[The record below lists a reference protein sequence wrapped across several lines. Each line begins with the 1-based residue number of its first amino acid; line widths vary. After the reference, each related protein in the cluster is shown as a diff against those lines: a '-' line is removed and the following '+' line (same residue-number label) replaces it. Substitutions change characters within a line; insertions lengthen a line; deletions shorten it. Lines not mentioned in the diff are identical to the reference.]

1 MDFVFLTISNS
12 LEHDKTSRAKHHT
25 ITLVVFKMDSNTS
38 IVLQYVM
45 SYTRNVFMFCL
56 LPLTHLI
63 YPCLNL
69 SYQMIKHTVFIPL
82 AITINTLIYGFLFL
96 PSKPVF
102 YILGIDEPTRENIKV
117 LIPHIQFFLVNLTH
131 YVMVGVIFGTVVG
144 IITGFNLR
152 VIQYVW
158 TISDIETI
166 PNKVKNEKVQTTP
179 YLNGLVPQVTPS
191 VSNEF
196 AGKNTTPIGYES
208 TPEILGSGD
217 TTRTRKYAT
226 SQIRSSP
233 NMLSSGSS
241 NFDYEDDDGYYR
253 VKQREKIEHSDRN
266 RAISRRKTHPFTI
279 KEDSYSETDEKQQPY
294 KKLKVTTTDI
304 SEAEGKA
311 KDQHK
316 GESNPEDSVHEV
328 NDESYVDNDHD
339 TTNTTKN
346 DIFSLRGKDTD
357 ISTLA
362 SHVTV
367 SDPKESKNG

>member
-1 MDFVFLTISNS
+1 
-12 LEHDKTSRAKHHT
+12 
-25 ITLVVFKMDSNTS
+25 MDSNTS
-38 IVLQYVM
+38 IALQYVM
-45 SYTRNVFMFCL
+45 LYTRKVFMFCL

-82 AITINTLIYGFLFL
+82 AITINILIYGFLFL
-96 PSKPVF
+96 PSKPLF
-102 YILGIDEPTRENIKV
+102 YILGIDEPTRDNIKV
-117 LIPHIQFFLVNLTH
+117 LIPHIQFFMVNLTH

-144 IITGFNLR
+144 ILTGFNLR
-152 VIQYVW
+152 IIQYLL

-166 PNKVKNEKVQTTP
+166 PNKVKNEKNQTTP
-179 YLNGLVPQVTPS
+179 YFNDLVSQVTPS

-196 AGKNTTPIGYES
+196 ADKNTTPIGYES
-208 TPEILGSGD
+208 TPEVLGSGN
-217 TTRTRKYAT
+217 RTSTGKYAT
-226 SQIRSSP
+226 SQVRSSP
-233 NMLSSGSS
+233 NMLSLGSS
-241 NFDYEDDDGYYR
+241 NFAYEDDDGYYPTT
-253 VKQREKIEHSDRN
+253 QRGKFKHSDKN

-294 KKLKVTTTDI
+294 KRLEVTTDI

-311 KDQHK
+311 KDQQK
-316 GESNPEDSVHEV
+316 EDGDPEDPTYEV
-328 NDESYVDNDHD
+328 NDESYVDDGHD

-357 ISTLA
+357 LSTLA

>member
-1 MDFVFLTISNS
+1 MDFVFLTVSNS
-12 LEHDKTSRAKHHT
+12 LEHDEHVNLTIISI

-38 IVLQYVM
+38 IALQYVM
-45 SYTRNVFMFCL
+45 SYTRKVFMFCL

-69 SYQMIKHTVFIPL
+69 SYQMIKHTVFVPI

-96 PSKPVF
+96 PSKPLF
-102 YILGIDEPTRENIKV
+102 YILGIDEPTRDNIKV
-117 LIPHIQFFLVNLTH
+117 LIPHIQFFIVNLIH

-152 VIQYVW
+152 IIQYLL
-158 TISDIETI
+158 TISNIETI

-179 YLNGLVPQVTPS
+179 YLNDLISQVTPS
-191 VSNEF
+191 VSNES

-208 TPEILGSGD
+208 TPEVLGSGNR
-217 TTRTRKYAT
+217 TRTGKYPT
-226 SQIRSSP
+226 SQTRSSP
-233 NMLSSGSS
+233 NMLSLGSS
-241 NFDYEDDDGYYR
+241 NFTYEDDDGYYPLA
-253 VKQREKIEHSDRN
+253 QRGKFKHSLQN
-266 RAISRRKTHPFTI
+266 STISRRKTHPFTI
-279 KEDSYSETDEKQQPY
+279 KEDSYSETDKKQQPY
-294 KKLKVTTTDI
+294 KRFKVTTDI
-304 SEAEGKA
+304 PEVEGKV
-311 KDQHK
+311 K
-316 GESNPEDSVHEV
+316 GQKKEEVHPEDPGDEV

-357 ISTLA
+357 LSTLA